1 MDRYQIER
9 LIHDTALAHESHL
22 SLRDRGIRWLPESF
36 GNLTNI
42 TTLDISKCNL
52 ERLPQTFGN
61 LVNLAELNLSENR
74 LTGLPSSFSQL
85 TNLTHLDLSG
95 NNLTVLPLN
104 LSCLTQLTSL
114 RLNGTHLINVVNNWG
129 ALSQLTHLD
138 LSFNRLLSIPDN
150 IGELTALTDLDLAY
164 TSLRQLPESIGN
176 LIHLKDLNID
186 GNELESLPET
196 IGNLCNLERLNLYHN
211 RFLTSL
217 PKSFANLTNLNSLAI
232 DSKHLNAVLSIA
244 ERLKNLEYIS
254 FSGAFSG
261 DRISDLLKPAN
272 EPWPDLSVLAKI
284 PNLQKVS
291 IGRLE
296 SPDVGGSLKLPRR
309 YWCKLDDWQAE
320 WLLDETSIEIHQLLI
335 EHLGYKKISEQLP
348 SVVLDTWQNYTLLE
362 IPDVILYY
370 IVGRR
375 VYRTS
380 LTLLK
385 ITNSLSDDVRVL
397 RVGMSCPE
405 VEDVVF
411 VQNEEYK
418 LKKPS

>member
-1 MDRYQIER
+1 MDPYQIER
-9 LIHDTALAHESHL
+9 LIHDAALAHESHL
-22 SLRDRGIRWLPESF
+22 SLRDRGIWWLPESF

-85 TNLTHLDLSG
+85 TNLTHLDLSR
-95 NNLTVLPLN
+95 NNLIVLPLN
-104 LSCLTQLTSL
+104 LSYLTQLTSL
-114 RLNGTHLINVVNNWG
+114 RLVDNHLHDIVNNWG
-129 ALSQLTHLD
+129 ALSHLTQLD
-138 LSFNRLLSIPDN
+138 LCINRLSKIPDN
-150 IGELTALTDLDLAY
+150 IGDLTALTDLDLCSN
-164 TSLRQLPESIGN
+164 SLRQLPESIGN
-176 LIHLKDLNID
+176 LIHLKELNIV

-196 IGNLCNLERLNLYHN
+196 IGNLCNLERLYLCHN

-232 DSKHLNAVLSIA
+232 DSKHLNGILSIA
-244 ERLKNLEYIS
+244 ERLKNLECIS
-254 FSGAFSG
+254 FVDGK
-261 DRISDLLKPAN
+261 ISDLLKPAN

-284 PNLQKVS
+284 PNLQKVF
-291 IGRLE
+291 IGDLE

-405 VEDVVF
+405 VEEVVF